1 MKTVATLKERC
12 RAILDIY
19 PLENRHASKIQL
31 RAWIQNP
38 RVNITFPDVDTLDQD
53 ELGIFMNSGAYGNL
67 YSYANARAGVLKG
80 RPRPPSEKQET
91 GGNTLQ
97 NATPLVDEKR
107 GFEQFT
113 IEQIRSLTARSD
125 DEEICGMARLFAKE
139 IINRG
144 LTEVQTRP

>member
-1 MKTVATLKERC
+1 MTKATTLKERC
-12 RAILDIY
+12 SEILNTY
-19 PLENRHASKIQL
+19 PVEKRYIKRYRL
-31 RAWIQNP
+31 RKWI
-38 RVNITFPDVDTLDQD
+38 RKLGTNITTEDIDSLDQD
-53 ELGIFMNSGAYGNL
+53 ELGIFLISGAYGDL

-91 GGNTLQ
+91 GGNALQ

-144 LTEVQTRP
+144 LTEVQTKP